1 MIRAFQKNVPL
12 PFEWRLQRYEVVDA
26 RGKVVSLV
34 FDLLYDEKAK
44 AVRYVITDIGGG
56 PGVSGKRVL
65 LPVEIVERAGAGI
78 LLCEVDEDRL
88 MALPPLENRENP
100 TRADERRIYEHFEKT
115 PYWEATP
122 EKPEETGQPKADEA
136 AQQTEQPEQTG
147 QPKADEARPQT
158 KPKAEEEPP
167 LKLEL
172 DLNWKSKFKDG
183 Q

>member
-44 AVRYVITDIGGG
+44 AVRYVITEIGGG

-78 LLCEVDEDRL
+78 LLCGVDEDRL
-88 MALPPLENRENP
+88 MTLPPLENRENP
-100 TRADERRIYEHFEKT
+100 TRADERRIYEHFERQ
-115 PYWEATP
+115 PYWEA
-122 EKPEETGQPKADEA
+122 KP
-136 AQQTEQPEQTG
+136 EQPEQTG

-158 KPKAEEEPP
+158 KPKAVEEPP

-172 DLNWKSKFKDG
+172 DLNWKSKFKDE

>member
-34 FDLLYDEKAK
+34 LDLLYDEKEK
-44 AVRYVITDIGGG
+44 AVRYVITEIGGG

-65 LPVEIVERAGAGI
+65 LPVEIVERAGNGI

-100 TRADERRIYEHFEKT
+100 TRADERRIYDHFERT

-122 EKPEETGQPKADEA
+122 EQPEPTGEAKAEKPEQTVQPKADA
-136 AQQTEQPEQTG
+136 API
-147 QPKADEARPQT
+147 QT
-158 KPKAEEEPP
+158 KPKPAVEEPP

-172 DLNWKSKFKDG
+172 DLNWKSKLKKDG